1 MSDMPTGCD
10 ADPYLSF
17 VTWGRNDGYTA
28 DYLSHTSKAMR
39 CLIGQLED
47 VHLNAEI
54 VVSEW
59 NPFPGRPL
67 LVDAL
72 DLPKTSPH
80 VSVVGVVADAKYHQ
94 RFKAAND
101 FGMHNGEAWNVGIR
115 RARGRFILP
124 KASDTFLSSP
134 TIARIAC
141 RDLSDDAIYRV
152 DRYDVDMPAE
162 LWALDAV
169 ELLQSLEKLPAAH
182 NDYIEQLSYWGLPQ
196 LHTNA
201 SGDFLLMA
209 ASLWHRLRGH
219 PFDETALSL
228 DGDSL
233 IMHAARALGARQY
246 RWESPCKVFK
256 PRHGHL
262 NNERITFVWRPWQ
275 QWLENVLLKL
285 GGRPLSHRA
294 RMLLDYPRRKVRNV
308 EKTLAPS
315 IERQFVRPAHRWSK
329 GVLPVSRQP
338 NNWGLA
344 GEPLV
349 MRLLCRADWEKGS
362 QRPRPC
368 PTVSPPERRP

>member
-1 MSDMPTGCD
+1 MSDMQTERD

-28 DYLSHTSKAMR
+28 DYLPHTDKAMR
-39 CLIGQLED
+39 CLIGQLEGAG
-47 VHLNAEI
+47 LNAEI
-54 VVSEW
+54 VISEW

-67 LVDAL
+67 LVDSL
-72 DLPKTSPH
+72 DLPKASPN
-80 VSVVGVVADAKYHQ
+80 VSVVGVVADAKYHRQ
-94 RFKAAND
+94 FKAADD

-124 KASDTFLSSP
+124 KASDTFLSAE
-134 TIARIAC
+134 TIARIAR
-141 RDLSDDAIYRV
+141 RDLADRTIYRV
-152 DRYDVDMPAE
+152 DRYDVEMPAE
-162 LWALDAV
+162 MWALDAAKLLR
-169 ELLQSLEKLPAAH
+169 ELENLPAVR
-182 NDYIEQLSYWGLPQ
+182 NDYIEQLSYWDLPE

-219 PFDETALSL
+219 PFDDTALSL

-233 IMHAARALGARQY
+233 TMHAARALGARQC
-246 RWESPCKVFK
+246 RWEPPCKVFK

-275 QWLENVLLKL
+275 RWLENVLLKF

-294 RMLLDYPRRKVRNV
+294 RMLLDYPRRKVRKV
-308 EKTLAPS
+308 ETLAPS

-329 GVLPVSRQP
+329 GALPQSRQP
-338 NNWGLA
+338 ADWGLA
-344 GEPLV
+344 DEPLV
-349 MRLLCRADWEKGS
+349 KRHLCRAEWEEGS
-362 QRPRPC
+362 QQP
-368 PTVSPPERRP
+368 